1 MIKGKTISPAQ
12 NGVKTI
18 MK

>member
-12 NGVKTI
+12 NEVKTI